1 MLRPDT
7 IRVNIPPGAEPGKQ
21 IRLRGKG
28 EAGVRGGP
36 PGDLY
41 ITPRIRPHPLLTR
54 SGRDLTMELPITIGE
69 AVRGASVEVPTPAGT
84 ISVKVPAGAQSGQQ
98 LRIKGKGVCAHGQTP
113 AGDLYFR
120 LMVRVPKD
128 KMSRTKS
135 STKSIG
141 PTATTCAKTSNFSRN
156 KKMAR
161 KYLRITEV
169 TRICGVDSKFVTR
182 LERENVIA
190 PIVRRSQK
198 LYPLDQVD
206 RVRVARLLIEEMGV
220 NLEGAEVALN
230 MREQMIAM
238 QRQFNEI
245 LRLLRRELKK

>member
-1 MLRPDT
+1 M
-7 IRVNIPPGAEPGKQ
+7 
-21 IRLRGKG
+21 
-28 EAGVRGGP
+28 
-36 PGDLY
+36 
-41 ITPRIRPHPLLTR
+41 
-54 SGRDLTMELPITIGE
+54 
-69 AVRGASVEVPTPAGT
+69 
-84 ISVKVPAGAQSGQQ
+84 
-98 LRIKGKGVCAHGQTP
+98 
-113 AGDLYFR
+113 
-120 LMVRVPKD
+120 
-128 KMSRTKS
+128 
-135 STKSIG
+135 
-141 PTATTCAKTSNFSRN
+141 TCAKTSSFSRN
-156 KKMAR
+156 EKMAR

-169 TRICGVDSKFVTR
+169 TRICGVDNKFVTR

-190 PIVRRSQK
+190 PIVRRSEK